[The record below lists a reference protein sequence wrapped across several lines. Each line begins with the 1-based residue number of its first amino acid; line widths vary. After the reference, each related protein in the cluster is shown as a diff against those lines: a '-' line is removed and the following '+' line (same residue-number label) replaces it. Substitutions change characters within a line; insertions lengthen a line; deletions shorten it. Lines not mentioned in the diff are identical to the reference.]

1 MLNVTLCLNGVDHPW
16 RKGRARRLT
25 AVCCGH
31 NPGFANLCCGE
42 AVRGEIRSWAAVTI
56 LQHVAK
62 NLKYSNCIHRG
73 TGLQLCRQ
81 LHHLSIKNT
90 DCSNMQLLFV
100 QLQMS
105 E

>member
-25 AVCCGH
+25 AVCCGQ
-31 NPGFANLCCGE
+31 NPGFANLCCGG

-62 NLKYSNCIHRG
+62 NLKYSNLY
-73 TGLQLCRQ
+73 TGEQV
-81 LHHLSIKNT
+81 
-90 DCSNMQLLFV
+90 CSYVGSCTIYQ
-100 QLQMS
+100 
-105 E
+105 